1 MGMKQS
7 VKNLDNKQVGSVDLK
22 KEIFASASR
31 PDIISRVVNWQLA
44 GRRSGNH
51 KTKQISEIRGT
62 TAKPWKQK
70 GTGRARAGSLRSPQF
85 RGGAVIFG
93 PLVRDHGK
101 KLPKKVRKLA
111 LRSVLSTKQEEGK
124 ILILDS
130 TVLEKP
136 KTSDL
141 RKKIKQLGV
150 KSALVVDSPKVNEN
164 FVLASSNIP
173 EIDVLP
179 VIGLN
184 VYDILRRD
192 ILVLTKKTIEDLEKR
207 LG

>member
-70 GTGRARAGSLRSPQF
+70 GTGSLRSPQF

>member
-1 MGMKQS
+1 MKQL

-22 KEIFASASR
+22 KEIFSSTLR
-31 PDIISRVVNWQLA
+31 PDIIIRVVNWQLA

-51 KTKQISEIRGT
+51 KTKQIGEIRGT

-70 GTGRARAGSLRSPQF
+70 GTGRARSGSLRSPQF

-93 PLVRDHGK
+93 PLVRNHAK
-101 KLPKKVRKLA
+101 KLPKKVRTLA
-111 LRSVLSTKQEEGK
+111 LKSALSAKQEEGK

-130 TVLEKP
+130 TILEKP

-141 RKKIKQLGV
+141 RKKIKKLGV
-150 KSALVVDSPKVNEN
+150 KSALFVDSPKVNEN

-179 VIGLN
+179 IVGLN
-184 VYDILRRD
+184 VYDILKRD
-192 ILVLTKKTIEDLEKR
+192 TLVLTKKTIEDLDKR
-207 LG
+207 LK

>member
-1 MGMKQS
+1 MKQL

-22 KEIFASASR
+22 KEIFSSTLR
-31 PDIISRVVNWQLA
+31 PDIIIRVVNWQLA

-51 KTKQISEIRGT
+51 KTKQIGEIRGT

-70 GTGRARAGSLRSPQF
+70 GTGRARSGSLRSPQF

-93 PLVRDHGK
+93 PFVRNHAK
-101 KLPKKVRKLA
+101 KLPKKVRTLA
-111 LRSVLSTKQEEGK
+111 LKSALSAKQEEGK

-130 TVLEKP
+130 TILEKP

-141 RKKIKQLGV
+141 RKKIKKLGV
-150 KSALVVDSPKVNEN
+150 KSALFVDSPKVNEN

-179 VIGLN
+179 IVGLN
-184 VYDILRRD
+184 VYDILKRD
-192 ILVLTKKTIEDLEKR
+192 TLVLTKKTIEDLDKR
-207 LG
+207 LK

>member
-1 MGMKQS
+1 MKQL
-7 VKNLDNKQVGSVDLK
+7 VKNLDNKQAGSVDLK
-22 KEIFASASR
+22 KEIFSSTLR
-31 PDIISRVVNWQLA
+31 PDIIIRVVNWQLA

-51 KTKQISEIRGT
+51 KTKQIGEIRGT

-70 GTGRARAGSLRSPQF
+70 GTGRARSGSLRSPQF

-93 PLVRDHGK
+93 PLVRNHAK
-101 KLPKKVRKLA
+101 KLPKKVRTLA
-111 LRSVLSTKQEEGK
+111 LKSALSAKQEEGK

-130 TVLEKP
+130 TILEKP

-141 RKKIKQLGV
+141 RKKIKKLGV
-150 KSALVVDSPKVNEN
+150 KSALFVDSPKVNEN

-179 VIGLN
+179 IVGLN
-184 VYDILRRD
+184 VYDILKRD
-192 ILVLTKKTIEDLEKR
+192 TLVLTKKTIEDLDKR
-207 LG
+207 LK

>member
-1 MGMKQS
+1 M
-7 VKNLDNKQVGSVDLK
+7 
-22 KEIFASASR
+22 
-31 PDIISRVVNWQLA
+31 
-44 GRRSGNH
+44 
-51 KTKQISEIRGT
+51 
-62 TAKPWKQK
+62 
-70 GTGRARAGSLRSPQF
+70 
-85 RGGAVIFG
+85 
-93 PLVRDHGK
+93 
-101 KLPKKVRKLA
+101 
-111 LRSVLSTKQEEGK
+111 STKQEEGK

-192 ILVLTKKTIEDLEKR
+192 TLVLTKKTIEDLEKR